1 MISVYFF
8 LIPQEFSVESL
19 RTVFSFGD
27 ERFKKKSSMP
37 EMKFFSSLLGEAIVK
52 TVAAKKLNSTPD
64 AILIER
70 TPSGKPYLKDFPEL
84 HFNISHSNNA
94 VTVAFSE
101 SPVGI
106 DIEKISVPNFKV
118 AKKFFCPD
126 EKLYIENSD
135 SPEYAFYE
143 IWNAKEAYFKQ
154 LGSGIGA
161 SFSKTSVLKE
171 NIKNSVHTFK
181 KYDFLISICGKD
193 PTDFTFNQITEDF
206 FN

>member
-19 RTVFSFGD
+19 RTVFPLDD
-27 ERFKKKSSMP
+27 ERFKKKSSVP
-37 EMKFFSSLLGEAIVK
+37 QMKFFSSLLGEAIAK
-52 TVAAKKLNSTPD
+52 TVAAKRLKSTPVE
-64 AILIER
+64 ILIER
-70 TPSGKPYLKDFPEL
+70 TPSGKPYFKDFPEL

-101 SPVGI
+101 FPIGI
-106 DIEKISVPNFKV
+106 DIEKLSAPNFKV

-126 EKLYIENSD
+126 ENLYIKSSA
-135 SPEYAFYE
+135 SPDYTFYE
-143 IWNAKEAYFKQ
+143 IWTAKEAYFKW
-154 LGSGIGA
+154 LGSGIDA

-181 KYDFLISICGKD
+181 KYDFLISICGEI
-193 PTDFTFNQITEDF
+193 PTDFILNHITEDF